1 MSKKVVYYILWLGE
15 LKGVGKMF
23 KKFTNGCVKLVQ
35 RFLPDAFVFCII
47 LTIVVFIAA
56 MPVAGMN
63 PIEVA
68 NAWGSGVW
76 GLLAFSM
83 QMALVLVL
91 GSALANAP
99 AIKKLIVK
107 LAGVPKKPV
116 GAVAFVTVISAIC
129 CFINWGFGLII
140 GALLAK
146 EVAKKIKGLDYRLI
160 IAAAYSGFVI
170 WHAGISGSIPLGM
183 TALNADGVVDNT
195 AGAVTEIVPTSQT
208 IFSAWN
214 LIMVLAVVVVVA
226 FVNAKMHPD
235 PKDVVS
241 IDPKLLEDAPDNT
254 EVKAR
259 KDQTP
264 AEKLENSMVLSYI
277 VVVIGAIYL
286 IYYFVN
292 AGSILNAL
300 SLNIVNLIFLILG
313 IAFHKT
319 PISYVRAI
327 TESAESAGGIILQF
341 PFYAGIQGMMVTVG
355 SNGVSLASAISTA
368 FVNIST
374 PRTFPVLCYLAA
386 GIVNFFVPSGG
397 GQWAV
402 QGPIMMPAGLELGVT
417 PAVTAMGIAWGDAWT
432 NMLQPFWALPAL
444 GIAGLGARDIMG
456 YCAIVLIASGIVTAL
471 GFLFLVPLLA

>member
-1 MSKKVVYYILWLGE
+1 
-15 LKGVGKMF
+15 MF

-99 AIKKLIVK
+99 AIKRIIVK
-107 LAGVPKKPV
+107 LAGVPKKPA
-116 GAVAFVTVISAIC
+116 GAVAFVTIISAIC

-170 WHAGISGSIPLGM
+170 WHSGISGSIPLGM
-183 TALNADGVVDNT
+183 TALDVDGTVANT
-195 AGAVTEIVPTSQT
+195 GGAVTEVVPTSQT

-214 LIMVLAVVVVVA
+214 LIMVVAVVVVVA
-226 FVNAKMHPD
+226 IVNAKMHPD
-235 PKDVVS
+235 AKDVVS
-241 IDPKLLEDAPDNT
+241 IDPKLLEDAPEAVET
-254 EVKAR
+254 KAK
-259 KDQTP
+259 KDRTP
-264 AEKLENSMVLSYI
+264 AEKLENSMILSYI
-277 VVVIGAIYL
+277 VVVIGAVYL

-319 PISYVRAI
+319 PIGYVKAI
-327 TESAESAGGIILQF
+327 MESAESAGGIIIQF
-341 PFYAGIQGMMVTVG
+341 PFYAGIQGMMVTAG
-355 SNGVSLASAISTA
+355 SNGVSLASAISNG
-368 FVNIST
+368 FVSIST

-402 QGPIMMPAGLELGVT
+402 QGPIMMPAGLKLGVT

-456 YCAIVLIASGIVTAL
+456 YCAIVLIVSGIVTAL

>member
-1 MSKKVVYYILWLGE
+1 
-15 LKGVGKMF
+15 MF

-140 GALLAK
+140 GSLLAK

>member
-1 MSKKVVYYILWLGE
+1 
-15 LKGVGKMF
+15 MF

-99 AIKKLIVK
+99 AIKRIIVK
-107 LAGVPKKPV
+107 LAGVPKKPA
-116 GAVAFVTVISAIC
+116 GAVAFVTIISAIC

-170 WHAGISGSIPLGM
+170 WHSGISGSIPLGM
-183 TALNADGVVDNT
+183 TALDVDGTVANT
-195 AGAVTEIVPTSQT
+195 GGAVTEVVPTSQT

-214 LIMVLAVVVVVA
+214 LIMVVAVVVVVA
-226 FVNAKMHPD
+226 IVNAKMHPD
-235 PKDVVS
+235 AKDVVS
-241 IDPKLLEDAPDNT
+241 IDPKLLEDAPEAVET
-254 EVKAR
+254 KAK
-259 KDQTP
+259 KDRTP
-264 AEKLENSMVLSYI
+264 AEKLENSMILSYI
-277 VVVIGAIYL
+277 VVVIGAVYL

-319 PISYVRAI
+319 PIGYVKAI
-327 TESAESAGGIILQF
+327 MESAESAGGIILQF
-341 PFYAGIQGMMVTVG
+341 PFYAGIQGMMVTAG
-355 SNGVSLASAISTA
+355 SNGVSLASAISNG
-368 FVNIST
+368 FVSIST

-402 QGPIMMPAGLELGVT
+402 QGPIMMPAGLRLGVT

-456 YCAIVLIASGIVTAL
+456 YCAIVLIVSGIVTAL

>member
-1 MSKKVVYYILWLGE
+1 
-15 LKGVGKMF
+15 
-23 KKFTNGCVKLVQ
+23 
-35 RFLPDAFVFCII
+35 
-47 LTIVVFIAA
+47 
-56 MPVAGMN
+56 
-63 PIEVA
+63 
-68 NAWGSGVW
+68 
-76 GLLAFSM
+76 M

-402 QGPIMMPAGLELGVT
+402 RGPIMMPAGLELGVT

>member
-1 MSKKVVYYILWLGE
+1 
-15 LKGVGKMF
+15 MF

-254 EVKAR
+254 EVKGR

-456 YCAIVLIASGIVTAL
+456 YCARVLIASGSVTAL

>member
-1 MSKKVVYYILWLGE
+1 
-15 LKGVGKMF
+15 MF

-99 AIKKLIVK
+99 AIKKLIV
-107 LAGVPKKPV
+107 
-116 GAVAFVTVISAIC
+116 
-129 CFINWGFGLII
+129 NWGFGLII

>member
-1 MSKKVVYYILWLGE
+1 
-15 LKGVGKMF
+15 MF

-300 SLNIVNLIFLILG
+300 SLNIVNLIFLFLG

-319 PISYVRAI
+319 PSSYVRAI

>member
-1 MSKKVVYYILWLGE
+1 
-15 LKGVGKMF
+15 MF

-99 AIKKLIVK
+99 AIKRIIVK
-107 LAGVPKKPV
+107 LAGVPKKPA
-116 GAVAFVTVISAIC
+116 GAVAFVTIISAIC

-170 WHAGISGSIPLGM
+170 WHSGISGSIPLGM
-183 TALNADGVVDNT
+183 TALDVDGTVANT
-195 AGAVTEIVPTSQT
+195 GGAVTEVVPTSQT

-214 LIMVLAVVVVVA
+214 LIMVVAVVVVVA
-226 FVNAKMHPD
+226 IVNAKMHPD
-235 PKDVVS
+235 AKDVVS
-241 IDPKLLEDAPDNT
+241 IDPKLLEDAPEAVET
-254 EVKAR
+254 KAK
-259 KDQTP
+259 KDRTP
-264 AEKLENSMVLSYI
+264 AEKLENSMILSYI
-277 VVVIGAIYL
+277 VVVIGAVYL

-319 PISYVRAI
+319 PIGYVNAI
-327 TESAESAGGIILQF
+327 LESAESAGGIILQF
-341 PFYAGIQGMMVTVG
+341 PFYAGIQGMMVTAG
-355 SNGVSLASAISTA
+355 SNGVSLASAISNG
-368 FVNIST
+368 FVSIST

-402 QGPIMMPAGLELGVT
+402 QGPIMMPAGLKLGVT

-456 YCAIVLIASGIVTAL
+456 YCAIVLIVSGIVTAL

>member
-1 MSKKVVYYILWLGE
+1 
-15 LKGVGKMF
+15 MF

-99 AIKKLIVK
+99 AIKRIIVK
-107 LAGVPKKPV
+107 LAGVPKKPA
-116 GAVAFVTVISAIC
+116 GAVAFVTIISAIC

-170 WHAGISGSIPLGM
+170 WHSGISGSIPLGM
-183 TALNADGVVDNT
+183 TALDVDGTVANT
-195 AGAVTEIVPTSQT
+195 GGAVTEIVPTSQT

-226 FVNAKMHPD
+226 IVNAKMHPD
-235 PKDVVS
+235 AKDVVS
-241 IDPKLLEDAPDNT
+241 IDPKLLEDAPEAVET
-254 EVKAR
+254 KAK
-259 KDQTP
+259 KDRTP
-264 AEKLENSMVLSYI
+264 AEKLENSMILSYI
-277 VVVIGAIYL
+277 VVVIGAVYL

-319 PISYVRAI
+319 PIGYVKAI
-327 TESAESAGGIILQF
+327 MESAESAGGIILQF
-341 PFYAGIQGMMVTVG
+341 PFYAGIQGMMVTAG
-355 SNGVSLASAISTA
+355 SNGVSLASAISNG
-368 FVNIST
+368 FVSIST

-386 GIVNFFVPSGG
+386 GIVNFFVPSDS
-397 GQWAV
+397 
-402 QGPIMMPAGLELGVT
+402 GL
-417 PAVTAMGIAWGDAWT
+417 
-432 NMLQPFWALPAL
+432 F
-444 GIAGLGARDIMG
+444 RD
-456 YCAIVLIASGIVTAL
+456 LS
-471 GFLFLVPLLA
+471 

>member
-1 MSKKVVYYILWLGE
+1 
-15 LKGVGKMF
+15 MF

-63 PIEVA
+63 PIKVA

>member
-1 MSKKVVYYILWLGE
+1 
-15 LKGVGKMF
+15 MF

-292 AGSILNAL
+292 AAGRDEERVYPSPVYGYGTLNVYDAL
-300 SLNIVNLIFLILG
+300 LRLPMHITAQQIVNIGRDLN
-313 IAFHKT
+313 
-319 PISYVRAI
+319 P
-327 TESAESAGGIILQF
+327 
-341 PFYAGIQGMMVTVG
+341 G
-355 SNGVSLASAISTA
+355 SNHPNCGSLVSR
-368 FVNIST
+368 FCKNV
-374 PRTFPVLCYLAA
+374 
-386 GIVNFFVPSGG
+386 VPER
-397 GQWAV
+397 Q
-402 QGPIMMPAGLELGVT
+402 
-417 PAVTAMGIAWGDAWT
+417 
-432 NMLQPFWALPAL
+432 
-444 GIAGLGARDIMG
+444 
-456 YCAIVLIASGIVTAL
+456 
-471 GFLFLVPLLA
+471 

>member
-1 MSKKVVYYILWLGE
+1 MWLGE

-214 LIMVLAVVVVVA
+214 LIMVAAVIVVVA
-226 FVNAKMHPD
+226 FVNSKMHPD

-241 IDPKLLEDAPDNT
+241 IDPKLLEDAPDT
-254 EVKAR
+254 AEVKAK
-259 KDQTP
+259 KDRTP
-264 AEKLENSMVLSYI
+264 AEKLENSMILSYI
-277 VVVIGAIYL
+277 VVVIGAMYL

-319 PISYVRAI
+319 PISYVKAI

-368 FVNIST
+368 FVSIST

-402 QGPIMMPAGLELGVT
+402 QGPIMMPAGLQLGVT

-456 YCAIVLIASGIVTAL
+456 YCAIVLIVSGIVTAL

>member
-1 MSKKVVYYILWLGE
+1 
-15 LKGVGKMF
+15 MF
-23 KKFTNGCVKLVQ
+23 KKFTNSCVKLVQ

-99 AIKKLIVK
+99 AIKRIIVK
-107 LAGVPKKPV
+107 LAGVPKKPA
-116 GAVAFVTVISAIC
+116 GAVAFVTIISAIC

-170 WHAGISGSIPLGM
+170 WHSGISGSIPLGM
-183 TALNADGVVDNT
+183 TALDVDGTVANT
-195 AGAVTEIVPTSQT
+195 GGAVTEVVPTSQT

-214 LIMVLAVVVVVA
+214 LIMVVAVVVVVA
-226 FVNAKMHPD
+226 IVNAKMHPD
-235 PKDVVS
+235 AKDVVS
-241 IDPKLLEDAPDNT
+241 IDPKLLEDAPEAVET
-254 EVKAR
+254 KAKKER
-259 KDQTP
+259 TP
-264 AEKLENSMVLSYI
+264 AEKLENSMILSYI
-277 VVVIGAIYL
+277 VVVIGAVYL

-319 PISYVRAI
+319 PIGYVKAI
-327 TESAESAGGIILQF
+327 MESAESAGGIILQF
-341 PFYAGIQGMMVTVG
+341 PFYAGIQGMMVTAG
-355 SNGVSLASAISTA
+355 SNGVSLASAISNG
-368 FVNIST
+368 FVSIST

-402 QGPIMMPAGLELGVT
+402 QGPIMMPAGLKLGVT

-456 YCAIVLIASGIVTAL
+456 YCAIVLIVSGIVTAL

>member
-1 MSKKVVYYILWLGE
+1 
-15 LKGVGKMF
+15 MF

-241 IDPKLLEDAPDNT
+241 IDPKLLEDDRIT
-254 EVKAR
+254 QKLKAR

>member
-1 MSKKVVYYILWLGE
+1 
-15 LKGVGKMF
+15 MF

-417 PAVTAMGIAWGDAWT
+417 SAVTAMGIAWGDAWT

>member
-1 MSKKVVYYILWLGE
+1 
-15 LKGVGKMF
+15 MF

-254 EVKAR
+254 KVKAR

>member
-1 MSKKVVYYILWLGE
+1 
-15 LKGVGKMF
+15 MF

-99 AIKKLIVK
+99 AIKRIIVK
-107 LAGVPKKPV
+107 LAGVPKKPA
-116 GAVAFVTVISAIC
+116 GAVAFVTIISAIC

-170 WHAGISGSIPLGM
+170 WHSGISGSIPLGM
-183 TALNADGVVDNT
+183 TALDVDGTVANT
-195 AGAVTEIVPTSQT
+195 GGAVTEVVPTSQT

-214 LIMVLAVVVVVA
+214 LIMVVAVVVVVTI
-226 FVNAKMHPD
+226 VNAKMHPD
-235 PKDVVS
+235 AKDVVS
-241 IDPKLLEDAPDNT
+241 IDPKLLEDAPEAVET
-254 EVKAR
+254 KAK
-259 KDQTP
+259 KDRTP
-264 AEKLENSMVLSYI
+264 AEKLENSMILSYI
-277 VVVIGAIYL
+277 VVVIGAVYL

-319 PISYVRAI
+319 PIGYVKAI
-327 TESAESAGGIILQF
+327 MESAESAGGIILQF
-341 PFYAGIQGMMVTVG
+341 PFYAGIQGMMVTAG
-355 SNGVSLASAISTA
+355 SNGVSLASAISNG
-368 FVNIST
+368 FVSIST

-402 QGPIMMPAGLELGVT
+402 QGPIMMPAGLKLGVT

-456 YCAIVLIASGIVTAL
+456 YCAIVLIVSGIVTAL

>member
-1 MSKKVVYYILWLGE
+1 
-15 LKGVGKMF
+15 MF

-292 AGSILNAL
+292 AGSILTAL

-444 GIAGLGARDIMG
+444 GIAGLGARDIRG

>member
-1 MSKKVVYYILWLGE
+1 
-15 LKGVGKMF
+15 MF

-264 AEKLENSMVLSYI
+264 AEKLETSMVLSYI

>member
-1 MSKKVVYYILWLGE
+1 
-15 LKGVGKMF
+15 MF

-68 NAWGSGVW
+68 NSWGSGVL

-99 AIKKLIVK
+99 AIKRIIVK
-107 LAGVPKKPV
+107 LAGVPKKPA
-116 GAVAFVTVISAIC
+116 GAVAFVTIISAIC

-170 WHAGISGSIPLGM
+170 WHSGISGSIPLGM
-183 TALNADGVVDNT
+183 TALDVDGTVANT
-195 AGAVTEIVPTSQT
+195 GGAVTEVVPTSQT

-214 LIMVLAVVVVVA
+214 LIMVVAVVVVVA
-226 FVNAKMHPD
+226 IVNAKMHPD
-235 PKDVVS
+235 AKDVVS
-241 IDPKLLEDAPDNT
+241 IDPKLLEDAPEAVET
-254 EVKAR
+254 KAK
-259 KDQTP
+259 KDRTP
-264 AEKLENSMVLSYI
+264 AEKLENSMILSYI
-277 VVVIGAIYL
+277 VVVIGAVYL

-319 PISYVRAI
+319 PIGYVKAI
-327 TESAESAGGIILQF
+327 MESAESAGGIILQF
-341 PFYAGIQGMMVTVG
+341 PFYAGIQGMMVTAG
-355 SNGVSLASAISTA
+355 SNGVSLASAISNG
-368 FVNIST
+368 FVSIST

-402 QGPIMMPAGLELGVT
+402 QGPIMMPAGLKLGVT

-456 YCAIVLIASGIVTAL
+456 YCAIVLIVSGIVTAL

>member
-1 MSKKVVYYILWLGE
+1 
-15 LKGVGKMF
+15 MF

-99 AIKKLIVK
+99 AIKRIIVK
-107 LAGVPKKPV
+107 LAGVPKKPA
-116 GAVAFVTVISAIC
+116 GAVAFVTIISAIC

-170 WHAGISGSIPLGM
+170 WHSGISGSIPLGM
-183 TALNADGVVDNT
+183 TALDVDGTVANT
-195 AGAVTEIVPTSQT
+195 GGAVTEVVPTSQT

-214 LIMVLAVVVVVA
+214 LIMVVAVVVVVA
-226 FVNAKMHPD
+226 IVNAKMHPD
-235 PKDVVS
+235 AKDVVS
-241 IDPKLLEDAPDNT
+241 IDPKLLEDAPEAVET
-254 EVKAR
+254 KAK
-259 KDQTP
+259 KDRTP
-264 AEKLENSMVLSYI
+264 AEKLENSMILSYI
-277 VVVIGAIYL
+277 VVVIGAVYL

-319 PISYVRAI
+319 PIGYVKAI
-327 TESAESAGGIILQF
+327 MESAESAGGIILQF
-341 PFYAGIQGMMVTVG
+341 PFYAGIQGMMVTAG
-355 SNGVSLASAISTA
+355 SNGVSLASAISNG
-368 FVNIST
+368 FVSIST

-402 QGPIMMPAGLELGVT
+402 QGPIMMPAGLKLGVT

-456 YCAIVLIASGIVTAL
+456 YCAIVLIVSGIVTAL
-471 GFLFLVPLLA
+471 GFLCLVPLLA

>member
-1 MSKKVVYYILWLGE
+1 
-15 LKGVGKMF
+15 MF

-397 GQWAV
+397 GQRAV

>member
-1 MSKKVVYYILWLGE
+1 
-15 LKGVGKMF
+15 MF

-56 MPVAGMN
+56 MPVAGMT

-99 AIKKLIVK
+99 AIKRIIVK
-107 LAGVPKKPV
+107 LAGVPKKPA
-116 GAVAFVTVISAIC
+116 GAVAFVTIISAIC

-170 WHAGISGSIPLGM
+170 WHSGISGSIPLGM
-183 TALNADGVVDNT
+183 TALDVDGTVANT
-195 AGAVTEIVPTSQT
+195 GGAVTEIVPTSQT

-226 FVNAKMHPD
+226 IVNAKMHPD
-235 PKDVVS
+235 AKDVVS
-241 IDPKLLEDAPDNT
+241 IDPKLLEDAPEAVET
-254 EVKAR
+254 KAK
-259 KDQTP
+259 KDRTP
-264 AEKLENSMVLSYI
+264 AEKLENSMILSYI
-277 VVVIGAIYL
+277 VVVIGAVYL

-319 PISYVRAI
+319 PIGYVKAI
-327 TESAESAGGIILQF
+327 MESAESAGGIILQF
-341 PFYAGIQGMMVTVG
+341 PFYAGIQGMMVTAG
-355 SNGVSLASAISTA
+355 SNGVSLASAISNG
-368 FVNIST
+368 FVSIST

-402 QGPIMMPAGLELGVT
+402 QGPIMMPAGLKLGVT

-456 YCAIVLIASGIVTAL
+456 YCAIVLIVSGIVTAL

>member
-1 MSKKVVYYILWLGE
+1 
-15 LKGVGKMF
+15 MF

-195 AGAVTEIVPTSQT
+195 AGAVTETVPTSQT